1 MSLAVFTSPSTP
13 ERGARMDEWL
23 GAGGSGWC
31 HVRLPPIHPES
42 FDVEWNDAA
51 EGRLAPVRVLNRTS
65 RARLITMQPPWGRLD
80 RDAEGGIGSAHKVA
94 CTMYHVLALECFAAR
109 CHPCVAHARFAAVFE
124 DDAVFVP
131 GTSPGTAAGFPA
143 LAAAA
148 AAAAFDAHG
157 VNKLHL
163 AVQKVKA
170 EGRNGS
176 PNACTRL
183 LGTTSFAG
191 GARLLRCP
199 KFSDSHAY
207 VIEHSQA
214 VRVVTAYRLLLERD
228 GRASGECVNPWYG
241 DGCATDPGVLAAY
254 FKQCDQLKG
263 RRRSNGSCR
272 GALLASAGDTWS
284 LRHEKKQKYRVG
296 LASTGTNVNVYPAIV
311 RLRAAVSNETFLAEA
326 RRAGHALAGRGAR
339 SQ

>member
-1 MSLAVFTSPSTP
+1 MSRSAAP
-13 ERGARMDEWL
+13 
-23 GAGGSGWC
+23 GSHGRPDPLC
-31 HVRLPPIHPES
+31 TALPILTHHRPHAQ
-42 FDVEWNDAA
+42 WNDAA

-176 PNACTRL
+176 
-183 LGTTSFAG
+183 
-191 GARLLRCP
+191 
-199 KFSDSHAY
+199 
-207 VIEHSQA
+207 
-214 VRVVTAYRLLLERD
+214 
-228 GRASGECVNPWYG
+228 
-241 DGCATDPGVLAAY
+241 AT
-254 FKQCDQLKG
+254 
-263 RRRSNGSCR
+263 
-272 GALLASAGDTWS
+272 
-284 LRHEKKQKYRVG
+284 
-296 LASTGTNVNVYPAIV
+296 
-311 RLRAAVSNETFLAEA
+311 
-326 RRAGHALAGRGAR
+326 
-339 SQ
+339 